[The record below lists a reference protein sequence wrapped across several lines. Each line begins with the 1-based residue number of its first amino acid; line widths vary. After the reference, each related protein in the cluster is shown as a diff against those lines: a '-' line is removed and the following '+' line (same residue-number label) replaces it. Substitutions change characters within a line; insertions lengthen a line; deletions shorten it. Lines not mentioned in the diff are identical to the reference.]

1 MEKLAGKTGGF
12 VLGTDKGNGKGP
24 FKELRK
30 QVTEGEG
37 VRMQKQKDGEAHPE
51 HDNQDRAGKLM
62 EEPPPPL
69 APLFSEGNSN

>member
-37 VRMQKQKDGEAHPE
+37 VKMQKQKD
-51 HDNQDRAGKLM
+51 
-62 EEPPPPL
+62 
-69 APLFSEGNSN
+69 